1 MGELLKQSVR
11 TAHAENKKE
20 PNIATIGPRETL
32 NTYLKDID
40 ESPLLTAEQEYQLAR
55 RIINDQDPQARDH
68 MIRSNLRLVV
78 SIAKNYIRR
87 GLSLSD
93 LIAEGNLGL
102 LRAVEGFDPNH
113 GARFSTYAAWWIKQA
128 IKRALLRDCQPIHIP
143 AYMVELINRWR
154 RTSARLEERLSRT
167 PTAEEVA
174 KAMDLSLSKA
184 KVVCSAAKVA
194 SYVTRRNSANEDFPS
209 DDMFVDDRTPQPDQA
224 LMDATQGEDIAI
236 LLSQISERQAT
247 ILKLRF
253 GLDGQPPLT
262 LKQIGQK
269 VGLTRERVRQLL
281 HKALDSLYVYLNE

>member
-1 MGELLKQSVR
+1 M
-11 TAHAENKKE
+11 
-20 PNIATIGPRETL
+20 

-40 ESPLLTAEQEYQLAR
+40 ESPLLTAQQECQLAK

-128 IKRALLRDCQPIHIP
+128 IKRALLRDCQSIHIP

-194 SYVTRRNSANEDFPS
+194 SSVVHRNSSNEDFPS
-209 DDMFVDDRTPQPDQA
+209 DDMFVDHRTPQPDQA
-224 LMDATQGEDIAI
+224 LIDATQGEDIAI
-236 LLSQISERQAT
+236 LLSQISERQAK

-262 LKQIGQK
+262 LKQVGQK
-269 VGLTRERVRQLL
+269 VNLTRERVRQLL
-281 HKALDSLYVYLNE
+281 HKALDSLYVYLND

>member
-1 MGELLKQSVR
+1 
-11 TAHAENKKE
+11 
-20 PNIATIGPRETL
+20 
-32 NTYLKDID
+32 
-40 ESPLLTAEQEYQLAR
+40 
-55 RIINDQDPQARDH
+55 
-68 MIRSNLRLVV
+68 
-78 SIAKNYIRR
+78 
-87 GLSLSD
+87 
-93 LIAEGNLGL
+93 
-102 LRAVEGFDPNH
+102 
-113 GARFSTYAAWWIKQA
+113 
-128 IKRALLRDCQPIHIP
+128 
-143 AYMVELINRWR
+143 MVELINRWR

-281 HKALDSLYVYLNE
+281 HKALDSLYGYLND